1 MSRTPIPDH
10 LVHRPEEVAR
20 NAGHFDQLCQ
30 LAEEIA
36 LPFVESALAREMA
49 ATAAEAFTSEAKLA
63 LEGLLNDASQRDLE
77 EPGLLD
83 EVRESLE
90 GAVQPPDEKE
100 RRALARDVAQ
110 VLMGTW
116 VEILRG
122 ELSRA
127 PSGVQLSDQLLP
139 SGVETKAPQLLY
151 GAVRSLGL
159 DECETDDIMRALRTT
174 LFSTQWR
181 VELPFKLVMEDG
193 PPLTVRAVAAE
204 VSGRVGAVAG

>member
-20 NAGHFDQLCQ
+20 NAGRFDQLCQ

-36 LPFVESALAREMA
+36 LPFVENALARETA
-49 ATAAEAFTSEAKLA
+49 ATAAEALTSEAKLA
-63 LEGLLNDASQRDLE
+63 LEGLLNDAALRDLE

-83 EVRESLE
+83 EVRKSME
-90 GAVQPPDEKE
+90 GAVPPPDEKE

-127 PSGVQLSDQLLP
+127 PSEVLLSDQLLP
-139 SGVETKAPQLLY
+139 SDVQTKAPQLLY
-151 GAVRSLGL
+151 DAVGSLGIN
-159 DECETDDIMRALRTT
+159 ERETGDMMKTLRAR
-174 LFSTQWR
+174 LFLKQWR
-181 VELPFKLVMEDG
+181 VELPFGLVMEEG
-193 PPLTVRAVAAE
+193 PQLAVRVVAAKALGGAKAVA
-204 VSGRVGAVAG
+204 

>member
-20 NAGHFDQLCQ
+20 NAGRFDQLCQ

-36 LPFVESALAREMA
+36 LPFVENALARETA
-49 ATAAEAFTSEAKLA
+49 ATAAEALTSEAKLA
-63 LEGLLNDASQRDLE
+63 LEGLLNDAALRDLE

-83 EVRESLE
+83 EVRKSME
-90 GAVQPPDEKE
+90 GAVPPPDEKE

-127 PSGVQLSDQLLP
+127 PPISCFPPMCRRKPHNSSTMQLD
-139 SGVETKAPQLLY
+139 
-151 GAVRSLGL
+151 RS
-159 DECETDDIMRALRTT
+159 ESMSVKPAT
-174 LFSTQWR
+174 
-181 VELPFKLVMEDG
+181 
-193 PPLTVRAVAAE
+193 
-204 VSGRVGAVAG
+204 